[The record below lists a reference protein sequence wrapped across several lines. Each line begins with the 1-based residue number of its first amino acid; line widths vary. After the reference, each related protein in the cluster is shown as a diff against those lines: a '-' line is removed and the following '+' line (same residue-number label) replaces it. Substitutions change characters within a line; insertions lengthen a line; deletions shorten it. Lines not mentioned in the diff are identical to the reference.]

1 MPEVRAR
8 GKRAEF
14 ETFKTGCRKPK
25 SNARFLHIFST
36 LTSFPGSLKVRNNPR
51 SGTVSHLPA
60 VLCID
65 DNVLGLAVRKAMLE
79 SRDYKV
85 FTAENGPKGL
95 EIASRE
101 EIDLVIL
108 DYQMPEMDGGQV
120 AERLRN
126 SCSHLPILLLSGFPG
141 RIPRSLLAS
150 VDGFVLK
157 GSSPEVL
164 LKEVERI
171 TRATGSKAALPPP
184 GRRRRREPSQ
194 ACRRSLRARQKRK
207 P

>member
-1 MPEVRAR
+1 M
-8 GKRAEF
+8 
-14 ETFKTGCRKPK
+14 
-25 SNARFLHIFST
+25 
-36 LTSFPGSLKVRNNPR
+36 
-51 SGTVSHLPA
+51 SHSPA

-65 DNVLGLAVRKAMLE
+65 DNVLGLALRKAMLE

-85 FTAENGPKGL
+85 FTAENGRAGL
-95 EIASRE
+95 DIACRE
-101 EIDLVIL
+101 SVDLVIL

-120 AERLRN
+120 AAELR
-126 SCSHLPILLLSGFPG
+126 SRCSHLPILLLSGFPG
-141 RIPRSLLAS
+141 RIPRSLMAA

-171 TRATGSKAALPPP
+171 IRASAPGMVVALPD
-184 GRRRRREPSQ
+184 RRRRESRKS
-194 ACRRSLRARQKRK
+194 CRRSLRARQKRK

>member
-1 MPEVRAR
+1 M
-8 GKRAEF
+8 
-14 ETFKTGCRKPK
+14 
-25 SNARFLHIFST
+25 
-36 LTSFPGSLKVRNNPR
+36 
-51 SGTVSHLPA
+51 SHSPA

-85 FTAENGPKGL
+85 FTAENGPAGL

-101 EIDLVIL
+101 DIDLVIL

-120 AERLRN
+120 AKQLRN
-126 SCSHLPILLLSGFPG
+126 SCSHIPILLLSGFPG
-141 RIPRSLLAS
+141 RIPRSLLAA

-171 TRATGSKAALPPP
+171 TRESAPAEALRLLD
-184 GRRRRREPSQ
+184 RRRSRES
-194 ACRRSLRARQKRK
+194 ARGCRRSVRRRQKRK

>member
-1 MPEVRAR
+1 M
-8 GKRAEF
+8 
-14 ETFKTGCRKPK
+14 
-25 SNARFLHIFST
+25 
-36 LTSFPGSLKVRNNPR
+36 
-51 SGTVSHLPA
+51 SHLPA

-79 SRDYKV
+79 SRDYRV
-85 FTAENGPKGL
+85 FTAENGPAGL

-126 SCSHLPILLLSGFPG
+126 TCSQVPILLLSGFPG

-171 TRATGSKAALPPP
+171 TRATAPGAVLLPRD
-184 GRRRRREPSQ
+184 GRRRRESSR
-194 ACRRSLRARQKRK
+194 ACRRSVRARQKRK